1 MRVHAFL
8 RFHDLKVRADYTIYS
23 YAYKHSSPGH
33 SVAFLKVVAIGDRKV
48 RARKMQRIAAV
59 NPAEATGKANR
70 LLDGVQAKLGMT
82 PNLMKTLAVAPAALE
97 AYLNFGAVLGTGNLD
112 AKFREQIA
120 LAVAQANS
128 CEYCLSAHSAI
139 GKMVG
144 LKPEE
149 IALSREA
156 HSQDAKHEAGLQF
169 AQALVVQRG
178 EVSDQTLGQVKAAG
192 YTDGDVAEIVANV
205 AINIFTNYFNHV
217 ARTDI
222 DFPLV
227 VLGVESTSVA

>member
-1 MRVHAFL
+1 
-8 RFHDLKVRADYTIYS
+8 
-23 YAYKHSSPGH
+23 
-33 SVAFLKVVAIGDRKV
+33 
-48 RARKMQRIAAV
+48 MQRIAAV
-59 NPAEATGKANR
+59 NPAEATGRAKE
-70 LLDGVQAKLGMT
+70 LLDAVQTKLGIT
-82 PNLMKTLAVAPAALE
+82 PNLMKTLASSPAALE
-97 AYLNFGAVLGTGNLD
+97 AYLSFSGALGTGLLD

-149 IALSREA
+149 IASSRRSRA
-156 HSQDAKHEAGLQF
+156 QDAKRQAELQF

-178 EVSDQTLGQVKAAG
+178 EVSDARVENLRKFG
-192 YTDGDVAEIVANV
+192 YTDGDIAEIVANV

-217 ARTDI
+217 AQTKV
-222 DFPLV
+222 DFARV
-227 VLGVESTSVA
+227 STTLGSAA